1 MLKKSSYF
9 SIKNIYTKLIQVSN
23 STFFLIKMGLNAFK
37 IILSIRFFFSTNIY
51 MSFCLI
57 WNIILIMLSISK
69 CCKKFK
75 KQSYLQECVTRFL
88 FIVKTSKLDNTIS
101 LLIIDII
108 HIKFYGYIK
117 SKIHVW

>member
-1 MLKKSSYF
+1 
-9 SIKNIYTKLIQVSN
+9 
-23 STFFLIKMGLNAFK
+23 
-37 IILSIRFFFSTNIY
+37 

-57 WNIILIMLSISK
+57 WKHNIDNAINMQMLQEVQ
-69 CCKKFK
+69 
-75 KQSYLQECVTRFL
+75 KQSYLQEYVTRFL
-88 FIVKTSKLDNTIS
+88 FIVKTSKLDMTIS

>member
-37 IILSIRFFFSTNIY
+37 IILSIRVFFRRIY
-51 MSFCLI
+51 ICLFALYG
-57 WNIILIMLSISK
+57 NIILIMLSICK

-75 KQSYLQECVTRFL
+75 KQSYLQEYVTRFL
-88 FIVKTSKLDNTIS
+88 FIVKTSKLDMTIS

>member
-1 MLKKSSYF
+1 MLKNPKF

-37 IILSIRFFFSTNIY
+37 IILSIRGFFRRIY
-51 MSFCLI
+51 ICLFVLYG
-57 WNIILIMLSISK
+57 NIILIMLSISK

-75 KQSYLQECVTRFL
+75 KQFYLQECVTRFH
-88 FIVKTSKLDNTIS
+88 FIVKTSKLDKTIS

-108 HIKFYGYIK
+108 QIKFYGYIK